1 MTPGSRIS
9 LVFANSGLLPRS
21 EVGLKIGQEGQDCS
35 DLHPWDERAM
45 SSSESILGIGGW
57 GAGLVTKCRPL
68 YRRVAGILHIPTYTT
83 PSIGKTGGSALKM
96 VEIFG

>member
-1 MTPGSRIS
+1 M
-9 LVFANSGLLPRS
+9 
-21 EVGLKIGQEGQDCS
+21 GLKIGQEGQDCS

-83 PSIGKTGGSALKM
+83 PSIGKTGGSAQKM